1 MFRTGKTKQRVLSV
15 KTSGWQRCDACGQL
29 HKTAPCGNRETLHYR
44 EENGNSSPPEYGY
57 LDGVSLPNEFNEI
70 LQDAMMFRLIQISEE
85 SRKLSE
91 SFKAEHNSVPWSAL
105 VGLRNR
111 IVHDYGNVDL
121 TVVYDTLSVD
131 IPVMKKRHQNIR
143 F

>member
-1 MFRTGKTKQRVLSV
+1 MDNRKDDYYYIRKIQINLKFSTNHITGVDY
-15 KTSGWQRCDACGQL
+15 DAFL
-29 HKTAPCGNRETLHYR
+29 N
-44 EENGNSSPPEYGY
+44 
-57 LDGVSLPNEFNEI
+57 DEI

-131 IPVMKKRHQNIR
+131 IPVMKKRLQNIR

>member
-1 MFRTGKTKQRVLSV
+1 MERFVLPVWDLSV
-15 KTSGWQRCDACGQL
+15 SIVRRKSEASSEALEAPSIMRTHLGGEVHYDAFL
-29 HKTAPCGNRETLHYR
+29 N
-44 EENGNSSPPEYGY
+44 
-57 LDGVSLPNEFNEI
+57 DEI

-131 IPVMKKRHQNIR
+131 IPVMKKRLQNIR

>member
-1 MFRTGKTKQRVLSV
+1 
-15 KTSGWQRCDACGQL
+15 
-29 HKTAPCGNRETLHYR
+29 
-44 EENGNSSPPEYGY
+44 
-57 LDGVSLPNEFNEI
+57 
-70 LQDAMMFRLIQISEE
+70 MMFRLIQISEE
-85 SRKLSE
+85 SRKLSD
-91 SFKAEHNSVPWSAL
+91 SFKAEHNSVPWNAL

-131 IPVMKKRHQNIR
+131 IPVMEKRLQNIR

>member
-1 MFRTGKTKQRVLSV
+1 M
-15 KTSGWQRCDACGQL
+15 
-29 HKTAPCGNRETLHYR
+29 
-44 EENGNSSPPEYGY
+44 
-57 LDGVSLPNEFNEI
+57 DGVPTP
-70 LQDAMMFRLIQISEE
+70 MFMDNRKDDYYFSEE
-85 SRKLSE
+85 SRKLSD

-131 IPVMKKRHQNIR
+131 IPVMEKRLQSIR

>member
-1 MFRTGKTKQRVLSV
+1 MDYRKDDYYYIRKIQTNLKFITNHITGVDY
-15 KTSGWQRCDACGQL
+15 DAFL
-29 HKTAPCGNRETLHYR
+29 N
-44 EENGNSSPPEYGY
+44 
-57 LDGVSLPNEFNEI
+57 DEI

-85 SRKLSE
+85 SRKLSD
-91 SFKAEHNSVPWSAL
+91 SFKAEHNSVPWNAL

-131 IPVMKKRHQNIR
+131 IPVVNYHPQILK
-143 F
+143 